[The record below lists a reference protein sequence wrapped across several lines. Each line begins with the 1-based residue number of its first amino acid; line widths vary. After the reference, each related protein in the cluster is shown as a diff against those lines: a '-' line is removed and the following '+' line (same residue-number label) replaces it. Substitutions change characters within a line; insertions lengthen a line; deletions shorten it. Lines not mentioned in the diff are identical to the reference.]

1 MTEDPLTDLPQPVT
15 KEKPLQAFVPRPQPA
30 ALRSAFTTVGEL
42 LIHHQVLDLVQY
54 PPTKAKESGVLFSS
68 IGSAVLISLLGI
80 SLLHGTK
87 TLCHYTNLP

>member
-15 KEKPLQAFVPRPQPA
+15 KEKPRPQPA
-30 ALRSAFTTVGEL
+30 ALKTAFTTVGEL

-54 PPTKAKESGVLFSS
+54 PPTKATAKESGVLLSS
-68 IGSAVLISLLGI
+68 TGSAVLISLLGI